1 MTLQLVTPPAAE
13 PVTLSDAKAFLR
25 VGHDA
30 EDGLILQLI
39 ASARQRVEAET
50 GRTLITRTWREVL
63 DRWDEPGRIAACGRQ
78 FRLAMPP
85 LVSVISVT
93 TFAADDVASVWDAA
107 AYFVDTASD
116 PGRIAAR
123 SGGFPGPGRAIAGIE
138 VVFEAGYGET
148 PEDVPD
154 ALREAVLRLTADAY
168 LNRDGQAERPL
179 PLAVHSLLA
188 PFKRVRL

>member
-50 GRTLITRTWREVL
+50 GRALISRTYSETL
-63 DRWDEPGRIAACGRQ
+63 DAWDVPGRIAANGRQ
-78 FRLAMPP
+78 FRLLMPP
-85 LVSVISVT
+85 LLSVSSVT
-93 TFAADDVASVWDAA
+93 TLDADDVASVWDAVD
-107 AYFVDTASD
+107 YFADTASD
-116 PGRIAAR
+116 PGRIAVRTGA
-123 SGGFPGPGRAIAGIE
+123 FPIPGRAVAGIE
-138 VVFEAGYGET
+138 IVFEAGYGEA
-148 PEDVPD
+148 PEDVPE
-154 ALREAVLRLTADAY
+154 ALREAVMRLTADAY

-179 PLAVHSLLA
+179 PLAVQSLLA
-188 PFKRVRL
+188 PYRRVRL